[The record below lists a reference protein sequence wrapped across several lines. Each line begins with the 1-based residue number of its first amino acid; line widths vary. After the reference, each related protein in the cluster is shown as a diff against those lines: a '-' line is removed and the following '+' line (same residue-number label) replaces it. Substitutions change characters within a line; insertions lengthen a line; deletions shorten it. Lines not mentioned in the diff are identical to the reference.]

1 MKKQYTIPIFDLKK
15 DIDAKIMQLKND
27 VDSVQQN
34 SSTIEK
40 SDSGVTIRRLEAI
53 ETALTGYDKHLS
65 TFRSG
70 LTDEIGAEVA
80 RQNIVID
87 SQKNLIAKI
96 EDRVTTLGSHMVNVE
111 AAISGQEPAEKKDE
125 AIKFLND
132 KVNRIVAG
140 LNREKAKRDEKRG
153 DESDILFP
161 FNFFEM
167 PPNPLFDLL
176 KHQAELSH
184 YLIPYHESFLHQ
196 TFYLTLFQKIF
207 LIL

>member
-1 MKKQYTIPIFDLKK
+1 MN
-15 DIDAKIMQLKND
+15 KNMI
-27 VDSVQQN
+27 QATRN
-34 SSTIEK
+34 APAPSSPP
-40 SDSGVTIRRLEAI
+40 
-53 ETALTGYDKHLS
+53 
-65 TFRSG
+65 F
-70 LTDEIGAEVA
+70 
-80 RQNIVID
+80 
-87 SQKNLIAKI
+87 
-96 EDRVTTLGSHMVNVE
+96 E
-111 AAISGQEPAEKKDE
+111 AAIRGNLHILPVPTAIPNALTKK
-125 AIKFLND
+125 AN
-132 KVNRIVAG
+132 
-140 LNREKAKRDEKRG
+140 RDEKRG